1 MSEKTTVANGM
12 GLTGDANERGWKMRW
27 RWRWRLEMEEEE
39 EEVEEVVEEEA
50 VCLWH
55 LGEELRDLG
64 APQANPVIHLARI
77 SQKQP
82 NIFSS
87 TAQQDLLFT
96 AQKCLKIR
104 LGVCRG

>member
-1 MSEKTTVANGM
+1 MV
-12 GLTGDANERGWKMRW
+12 
-27 RWRWRLEMEEEE
+27 EEE
-39 EEVEEVVEEEA
+39 EEVEEVVEKIDAEEEVVEKEA

-64 APQANPVIHLARI
+64 APRANPVIHLARI

-82 NIFSS
+82 NIFSP

-96 AQKCLKIR
+96 AQKCLKTR
-104 LGVCRG
+104 LGVER

>member
-1 MSEKTTVANGM
+1 
-12 GLTGDANERGWKMRW
+12 
-27 RWRWRLEMEEEE
+27 MEELVEKIDAE
-39 EEVEEVVEEEA
+39 EEVVEEEA
-50 VCLWH
+50 VCPWH

-64 APQANPVIHLARI
+64 APRANPVIFLARI

-82 NIFSS
+82 NIFSP
-87 TAQQDLLFT
+87 TAQQDLLFS